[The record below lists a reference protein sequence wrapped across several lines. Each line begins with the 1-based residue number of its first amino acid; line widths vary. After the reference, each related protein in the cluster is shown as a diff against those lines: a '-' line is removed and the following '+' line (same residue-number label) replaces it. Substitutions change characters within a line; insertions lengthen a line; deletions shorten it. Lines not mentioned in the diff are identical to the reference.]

1 MAILSRPVNQVFI
14 NFRGK
19 DIRHGFVS
27 HLKDALKRKN
37 INFFIDTHEQK
48 GRDLNHLFKRIEEAT
63 IALVILSPRYGESKW
78 CLEELATIMDQEEKG
93 QIIVIPI
100 FYKVRTEDVE
110 KQTGDFGHMFWSCDE
125 EASLEEM
132 EKWQVALK
140 AVCNKIGLTL
150 DLKRSEAKFIKK
162 VLKAVEEVLTTIQSD
177 EAKEGNCVEDIETFN
192 VPLTLP
198 WSWFS
203 SAVELIG
210 AILGL
215 LAETVHADEGRREAD
230 FVKKVK
236 TLNVPLALP
245 WLWFGSAVELIGAV
259 VGLLI
264 KAVQSDERKEDGC
277 VKKVKT
283 FNIALAL
290 PWLWFGS
297 AVELIGSVLGII
309 NTVRSGEGRE
319 DDCVKKVKTFYV
331 PLALPWLWFGSAVEL
346 VGAVLGL
353 LNEIVHKC
361 ASPTMVILASQVGS
375 VVAISS
381 RWADK
386 SV

>member
-1 MAILSRPVNQVFI
+1 V
-14 NFRGK
+14 
-19 DIRHGFVS
+19 
-27 HLKDALKRKN
+27 
-37 INFFIDTHEQK
+37 
-48 GRDLNHLFKRIEEAT
+48 
-63 IALVILSPRYGESKW
+63 
-78 CLEELATIMDQEEKG
+78 
-93 QIIVIPI
+93 
-100 FYKVRTEDVE
+100 EDV
-110 KQTGDFGHMFWSCDE
+110 
-125 EASLEEM
+125 
-132 EKWQVALK
+132 
-140 AVCNKIGLTL
+140 
-150 DLKRSEAKFIKK
+150 
-162 VLKAVEEVLTTIQSD
+162 
-177 EAKEGNCVEDIETFN
+177 ETFN

-245 WLWFGSAVELIGAV
+245 WLWFGSAVEL
-259 VGLLI
+259 
-264 KAVQSDERKEDGC
+264 
-277 VKKVKT
+277 
-283 FNIALAL
+283 
-290 PWLWFGS
+290 
-297 AVELIGSVLGII
+297 
-309 NTVRSGEGRE
+309 
-319 DDCVKKVKTFYV
+319 
-331 PLALPWLWFGSAVEL
+331 

>member
-1 MAILSRPVNQVFI
+1 MAILSRPVNQVFV

-27 HLKDALKRKN
+27 HLKVALKRKN

-78 CLEELATIMDQEEKG
+78 CLEELTTIMDQVEKG
-93 QIIVIPI
+93 KMIVIPI

-110 KQTGDFGHMFWSCDE
+110 KQTGVFGDKFWSCDE

-132 EKWQVALK
+132 EKWHVALK
-140 AVCNKIGLTL
+140 AVCNKVGLTL
-150 DLKRSEAKFIKK
+150 DRKRYEAKFIKK
-162 VLKAVEEVLTTIQSD
+162 VVKAVEEVLTTIQSD
-177 EAKEGNCVEDIETFN
+177 EAKEGNCVENVETFN

-210 AILGL
+210 AVLGL
-215 LAETVHADEGRREAD
+215 VAETVQADEGREDD

-236 TLNVPLALP
+236 TFNVPLALP
-245 WLWFGSAVELIGAV
+245 WLWFGSVVEMIGA
-259 VGLLI
+259 
-264 KAVQSDERKEDGC
+264 
-277 VKKVKT
+277 
-283 FNIALAL
+283 
-290 PWLWFGS
+290 
-297 AVELIGSVLGII
+297 VLGII
-309 NTVRSGEGRE
+309 VTVRFEEGKE
-319 DDCVKKVKTFYV
+319 DDCVKKVKTFNV
-331 PLALPWLWFGSAVEL
+331 PLAMPWIWFGSAVEL

-353 LNEIVHKC
+353 LNETVHKC
-361 ASPTMVILASQVGS
+361 ASPAMVILASQVGS